1 LYEHGFRFT
10 GHRGGGK
17 GVYFH
22 LAEILEKL
30 EICTAIID
38 TGAGNRKV

>member
-1 LYEHGFRFT
+1 LRFI

-22 LAEILEKL
+22 PAEILEKL
-30 EICTAIID
+30 EICVTIID
-38 TGAGNRKV
+38 TGAGNKE